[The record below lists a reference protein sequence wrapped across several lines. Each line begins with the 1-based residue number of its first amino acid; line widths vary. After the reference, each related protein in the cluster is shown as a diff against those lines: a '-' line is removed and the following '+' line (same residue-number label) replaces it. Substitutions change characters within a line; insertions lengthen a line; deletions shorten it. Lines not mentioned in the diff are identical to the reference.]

1 MERNTILPVK
11 VVYFLVLIFYLYF
24 GEWPEMD
31 ADRVRWTLLR
41 TIQWFFI
48 FCLIVNVAIGVMLIR
63 MEEFSTRVLR
73 EVVFSICLFD
83 ALLLAMMTELTGGF
97 ESFLFWVF
105 LGLQIR
111 NAISMP
117 IASTQIVA
125 NLSVSVIYLC
135 AGAFDIIVARSEEEL
150 ENITGEPV
158 VLRALLLVLMT
169 ACGYGLQVLIDKQR
183 RMDAE
188 EDEFDRR
195 QSQLQA
201 SGRLAA
207 EIAHQ
212 VKNPLGIINNA
223 AFALGQATNENETA
237 KRQVAL
243 IREEVNKAD
252 QIITKLMGY
261 AQLVEG
267 RLAKLDELDPDNRLL
282 GRMSVRRLEAE
293 TLRDSILF
301 VSGQWNPRMFGKPV
315 PVKEDEVGQIVVGV
329 STNDSSN
336 RPTGKT
342 ISLGT
347 EENRRSL
354 YVQVRRS
361 KVLSFV
367 DAFDAPSMEPNC
379 TKRTVSTVAP
389 QALMLMNNNFVI
401 SECRSMAGRLQHLA
415 KGSLDTQ
422 LGLAWETTL
431 GQAPSAGELAQSAA
445 FVEKQTALFKTQK
458 EKQPDLAALANYCQ
472 ALLSSNAFIYVD

>member
-1 MERNTILPVK
+1 MASPRGSKTWIDWWRLSQLFKSVAPDDGSQRARIRFMERNTILPVK

-24 GEWPEMD
+24 IEWPEMID

-41 TIQWFFI
+41 TIQWFFV
-48 FCLIVNVAIGVMLIR
+48 FCLIVNVIIGVMLIR
-63 MEEFSTRVLR
+63 MEEFSTRMLR

-97 ESFLFWVF
+97 ESFLFWMF

-117 IASTQIVA
+117 IATTQIVA

-135 AGAFDIIVARSEEEL
+135 AGAFDIVVARSEEEL

-158 VLRALLLVLMT
+158 MLRALLLMLMT

-183 RMDAE
+183 RMEAE
-188 EDEFDRR
+188 EDEYDRR

-212 VKNPLGIINNA
+212 VKNPLAIINNA

-237 KRQVAL
+237 KRQVGL
-243 IREEVNKAD
+243 IREEVNRAD

-267 RLAKLDELDPDNRLL
+267 RLAKLDVN
-282 GRMSVRRLEAE
+282 E
-293 TLRDSILF
+293 TLDAAIMQVFPKGTKFGIRIRRDYGI
-301 VSGQWNPRMFGKPV
+301 
-315 PVKEDEVGQIVVGV
+315 
-329 STNDSSN
+329 
-336 RPTGKT
+336 
-342 ISLGT
+342 
-347 EENRRSL
+347 
-354 YVQVRRS
+354 
-361 KVLSFV
+361 
-367 DAFDAPSMEPNC
+367 
-379 TKRTVSTVAP
+379 
-389 QALMLMNNNFVI
+389 ALPPLLAQPEHI
-401 SECRSMAGRLQHLA
+401 SEVFVNVIQNAREVLGNNGEIRIKTSYEGDYTFQVVIEDNGPGILPENLESVFEPYHSTKE
-415 KGSLDTQ
+415 KGTG
-422 LGLAWETTL
+422 LGLAIVRHNTELYGGTVKIESEL
-431 GQAPSAGELAQSAA
+431 GKYTRFNLFFPGRTAIRLQS
-445 FVEKQTALFKTQK
+445 K
-458 EKQPDLAALANYCQ
+458 
-472 ALLSSNAFIYVD
+472 

>member
-1 MERNTILPVK
+1 MASPRGTKTRIDWWRLSQLFRSVAPDDGSQRARIRFMERSTVLPVK
-11 VVYFLVLIFYLYF
+11 AVYFLVLIFYLYF
-24 GEWPEMD
+24 IEWPEMD
-31 ADRVRWTLLR
+31 SDRVRWTLLR

-48 FCLIVNVAIGVMLIR
+48 FCLIVNVIIGVMLIR
-63 MEEFSTRVLR
+63 MEEFTTRVLR

-97 ESFLFWVF
+97 ESFLFWMF

-117 IASTQIVA
+117 IATTQIVA

-135 AGAFDIIVARSEEEL
+135 AGTFDIVVARSEEEL

-158 VLRALLLVLMT
+158 MLRALLLMLMT

-183 RMDAE
+183 RMEDE

-223 AFALGQATNENETA
+223 AFALGQVMGENETA
-237 KRQVAL
+237 KRQVGL
-243 IREEVNKAD
+243 IREEVNRAD

-267 RLAKLDELDPDNRLL
+267 RLARLNVNEALDAAILKVFPKGSKFGTRIRREYGIALPPLL
-282 GRMSVRRLEAE
+282 AQPEH
-293 TLRDSILF
+293 
-301 VSGQWNPRMFGKPV
+301 
-315 PVKEDEVGQIVVGV
+315 
-329 STNDSSN
+329 
-336 RPTGKT
+336 
-342 ISLGT
+342 
-347 EENRRSL
+347 
-354 YVQVRRS
+354 
-361 KVLSFV
+361 
-367 DAFDAPSMEPNC
+367 
-379 TKRTVSTVAP
+379 
-389 QALMLMNNNFVI
+389 I
-401 SECRSMAGRLQHLA
+401 SEVFVNVIQNAREVLCNNGEIQIKTSYEGDYRFRVVIEDNGPGIPADLLESVFEPYHTTKERGT
-415 KGSLDTQ
+415 G
-422 LGLAWETTL
+422 LGLAIVRHNTELYGGTVEIESEL
-431 GQAPSAGELAQSAA
+431 GKYTRFNLLFPGRTAIRLQS
-445 FVEKQTALFKTQK
+445 Q
-458 EKQPDLAALANYCQ
+458 
-472 ALLSSNAFIYVD
+472 

>member
-1 MERNTILPVK
+1 MASPRGTKTRIDWWRLSQLFRSVAPDDGSQRARIRFMERSTVLPVK
-11 VVYFLVLIFYLYF
+11 AVYFLVLIFYLYF
-24 GEWPEMD
+24 IEWPEMD
-31 ADRVRWTLLR
+31 SDRVRWTLLR

-48 FCLIVNVAIGVMLIR
+48 FCLIVNVIIGVMLIR
-63 MEEFSTRVLR
+63 MEEFTTRVLR

-97 ESFLFWVF
+97 ESFLFWMF

-117 IASTQIVA
+117 IATTQIVA

-135 AGAFDIIVARSEEEL
+135 AGTFDIVVARSEEEL

-158 VLRALLLVLMT
+158 MLRALLLMLMT

-183 RMDAE
+183 RMEDE

-223 AFALGQATNENETA
+223 AFALGQVMGENKTA
-237 KRQVAL
+237 KRQVGL
-243 IREEVNKAD
+243 IREEVNRAD

-267 RLAKLDELDPDNRLL
+267 RLARLNVNEALDAAILKVFPKGSKFGTRIRREYGIALPPLL
-282 GRMSVRRLEAE
+282 AQPEH
-293 TLRDSILF
+293 
-301 VSGQWNPRMFGKPV
+301 
-315 PVKEDEVGQIVVGV
+315 
-329 STNDSSN
+329 
-336 RPTGKT
+336 
-342 ISLGT
+342 
-347 EENRRSL
+347 
-354 YVQVRRS
+354 
-361 KVLSFV
+361 
-367 DAFDAPSMEPNC
+367 
-379 TKRTVSTVAP
+379 
-389 QALMLMNNNFVI
+389 I
-401 SECRSMAGRLQHLA
+401 SEVFVNVIQNAREALCNNGEIQIKTSYEGDYRFRVVIEDNGPGIPADLLESVFEPYHTTKERGT
-415 KGSLDTQ
+415 G
-422 LGLAWETTL
+422 LGLAIVRHNTELYGGTVEIESEL
-431 GQAPSAGELAQSAA
+431 GKYTRFNLLFPGRTAIRLQS
-445 FVEKQTALFKTQK
+445 Q
-458 EKQPDLAALANYCQ
+458 
-472 ALLSSNAFIYVD
+472 

>member
-1 MERNTILPVK
+1 MERNTVLPVK

-24 GEWPEMD
+24 IEWPEMID

-41 TIQWFFI
+41 TIQWFFV
-48 FCLIVNVAIGVMLIR
+48 FCLIVNVIIGVMLIR
-63 MEEFSTRVLR
+63 MEEFSTRMLR

-97 ESFLFWVF
+97 ESFLFWMF

-117 IASTQIVA
+117 IATTQIVA

-135 AGAFDIIVARSEEEL
+135 AGAFDIVVARSEEEL

-158 VLRALLLVLMT
+158 MLRALLLMLMT

-183 RMDAE
+183 RMEAE
-188 EDEFDRR
+188 EDEYDRR

-212 VKNPLGIINNA
+212 VKNPLAIINNA

-237 KRQVAL
+237 KRQVGL
-243 IREEVNKAD
+243 IREEVNRAD

-267 RLAKLDELDPDNRLL
+267 RLAKLDVN
-282 GRMSVRRLEAE
+282 E
-293 TLRDSILF
+293 TLDAAIMQVF
-301 VSGQWNPRMFGKPV
+301 PRGSKFGTR
-315 PVKEDEVGQIVVGV
+315 I
-329 STNDSSN
+329 
-336 RPTGKT
+336 
-342 ISLGT
+342 
-347 EENRRSL
+347 RRE
-354 YVQVRRS
+354 YGI
-361 KVLSFV
+361 
-367 DAFDAPSMEPNC
+367 
-379 TKRTVSTVAP
+379 
-389 QALMLMNNNFVI
+389 ALPPLLAQPEHI
-401 SECRSMAGRLQHLA
+401 SEVFVNVIQNAREVLGNNGEIRIKTSYEGDYTFRVVIEDNGPGIPTENLESVFEPYHSTKE
-415 KGSLDTQ
+415 KGTG
-422 LGLAWETTL
+422 LGLAIVRHNTELYGGTVKIESEL
-431 GQAPSAGELAQSAA
+431 GKYTRFNLFFPGRTAIRLQS
-445 FVEKQTALFKTQK
+445 K
-458 EKQPDLAALANYCQ
+458 
-472 ALLSSNAFIYVD
+472 

>member
-1 MERNTILPVK
+1 MASPRGTKTRIDWWRLSQLFRSVAPDDGSQRARIRFMERSTVLPVK
-11 VVYFLVLIFYLYF
+11 AVYFLVLIFYLYF
-24 GEWPEMD
+24 IEWPEMD
-31 ADRVRWTLLR
+31 SDRVRWTLLR

-48 FCLIVNVAIGVMLIR
+48 FCLIVNVIIGVMLIR
-63 MEEFSTRVLR
+63 MEEFTTRVLR

-97 ESFLFWVF
+97 ESFLFWMF

-117 IASTQIVA
+117 IATTQIVA

-135 AGAFDIIVARSEEEL
+135 AGTFDIEVARSEEEL

-158 VLRALLLVLMT
+158 MLLALLLMLMT

-183 RMDAE
+183 RMEDE

-223 AFALGQATNENETA
+223 AFALGQVMGENETA
-237 KRQVAL
+237 KRQVGL
-243 IREEVNKAD
+243 IREEVNRAD

-267 RLAKLDELDPDNRLL
+267 RLARLNVNEALDAAILKVFPKGSKFGTRIRREYGIALPPLL
-282 GRMSVRRLEAE
+282 AQPEH
-293 TLRDSILF
+293 
-301 VSGQWNPRMFGKPV
+301 
-315 PVKEDEVGQIVVGV
+315 
-329 STNDSSN
+329 
-336 RPTGKT
+336 
-342 ISLGT
+342 
-347 EENRRSL
+347 
-354 YVQVRRS
+354 
-361 KVLSFV
+361 
-367 DAFDAPSMEPNC
+367 
-379 TKRTVSTVAP
+379 
-389 QALMLMNNNFVI
+389 I
-401 SECRSMAGRLQHLA
+401 SEVFVNVIQNAREVLCNNGEIQIKTSYEGDYRFRVVIEDNGPGIPADLLESVFEPYHTTKERGT
-415 KGSLDTQ
+415 G
-422 LGLAWETTL
+422 LGLAIVRHNTELYGGTVEIESKL
-431 GQAPSAGELAQSAA
+431 GKYTRFNLLFPGRTAIRLQS
-445 FVEKQTALFKTQK
+445 Q
-458 EKQPDLAALANYCQ
+458 
-472 ALLSSNAFIYVD
+472 

>member
-1 MERNTILPVK
+1 LFKSVAPDDGSQRARIQFMERNTVLPVK
-11 VVYFLVLIFYLYF
+11 AVYFLVLIFYLYF
-24 GEWPEMD
+24 TEWPEMMD

-41 TIQWFFI
+41 TIQWFFV
-48 FCLIVNVAIGVMLIR
+48 FCLIVNVIIGVMLIR

-97 ESFLFWVF
+97 ESFLFWMF

-135 AGAFDIIVARSEEEL
+135 AGAFDIVVARSEEDL
-150 ENITGEPV
+150 GNIKGEPV
-158 VLRALLLVLMT
+158 MLRALLLMLMT

-183 RMDAE
+183 RMEAE

-223 AFALGQATNENETA
+223 AFALGQASDGNESA
-237 KRQVAL
+237 KRQVGL

-267 RLAKLDELDPDNRLL
+267 RLAKLNVNEILDAAILQVFPRGSRFGTRIRREYGIALPPLL
-282 GRMSVRRLEAE
+282 AQPEH
-293 TLRDSILF
+293 
-301 VSGQWNPRMFGKPV
+301 
-315 PVKEDEVGQIVVGV
+315 
-329 STNDSSN
+329 
-336 RPTGKT
+336 
-342 ISLGT
+342 
-347 EENRRSL
+347 
-354 YVQVRRS
+354 
-361 KVLSFV
+361 
-367 DAFDAPSMEPNC
+367 
-379 TKRTVSTVAP
+379 
-389 QALMLMNNNFVI
+389 I
-401 SECRSMAGRLQHLA
+401 SEVFVNVIQNAREVLGDNGEIRIKTSYEGDYTFRVVIEDNGPGIPPDLLESVFEPYHTTKE
-415 KGSLDTQ
+415 KGTG
-422 LGLAWETTL
+422 LGLAIVRHNTELYGGTVKIESEL
-431 GQAPSAGELAQSAA
+431 GKYTRFNLLFPGRTAIRL
-445 FVEKQTALFKTQK
+445 QTK
-458 EKQPDLAALANYCQ
+458 
-472 ALLSSNAFIYVD
+472 

>member
-1 MERNTILPVK
+1 MASPRGRKTWIDWWRLSQLFKSIAPDDSSQRARIRFIERNTMLPVK
-11 VVYFLVLIFYLYF
+11 AVYFLVLIFYLYF
-24 GEWPEMD
+24 TEWPEMD

-41 TIQWFFI
+41 TIQWFFV
-48 FCLIVNVAIGVMLIR
+48 FCLIVNVIIGVMLIR

-73 EVVFSICLFD
+73 EVVFLICLFD

-97 ESFLFWVF
+97 ESFLFWMF

-117 IASTQIVA
+117 IASSQIVA

-135 AGAFDIIVARSEEEL
+135 AGAFDIVVARSEEEL
-150 ENITGEPV
+150 GDIAGEPV
-158 VLRALLLVLMT
+158 MLRALLLMLMT

-212 VKNPLGIINNA
+212 VKNPLSIINNA
-223 AFALGQATNENETA
+223 AFALDQTTDGNELV
-237 KRQVAL
+237 KRQLGL

-267 RLAKLDELDPDNRLL
+267 RLAKLDVNETLDAAIMQVFPKGSRFAT
-282 GRMSVRRLEAE
+282 RVRREYG
-293 TLRDSILF
+293 I
-301 VSGQWNPRMFGKPV
+301 
-315 PVKEDEVGQIVVGV
+315 
-329 STNDSSN
+329 
-336 RPTGKT
+336 
-342 ISLGT
+342 
-347 EENRRSL
+347 
-354 YVQVRRS
+354 
-361 KVLSFV
+361 
-367 DAFDAPSMEPNC
+367 
-379 TKRTVSTVAP
+379 
-389 QALMLMNNNFVI
+389 ALPPLLAQPEHI
-401 SECRSMAGRLQHLA
+401 SEVFVNVIQNAREELA
-415 KGSLDTQ
+415 DSGEIQITTSYEGDYNFRVIIEDNGSGIPSEMLESVFEPYHTTKEKGTG
-422 LGLAWETTL
+422 LGLAIVRHNTELYGGTVEIESEL
-431 GQAPSAGELAQSAA
+431 GKYTRFNLLFPGRAA
-445 FVEKQTALFKTQK
+445 IRLQTK
-458 EKQPDLAALANYCQ
+458 
-472 ALLSSNAFIYVD
+472 

>member
-1 MERNTILPVK
+1 
-11 VVYFLVLIFYLYF
+11 
-24 GEWPEMD
+24 
-31 ADRVRWTLLR
+31 
-41 TIQWFFI
+41 
-48 FCLIVNVAIGVMLIR
+48 
-63 MEEFSTRVLR
+63 
-73 EVVFSICLFD
+73 
-83 ALLLAMMTELTGGF
+83 MMTELTGGF
-97 ESFLFWVF
+97 ESFLFWMF

-150 ENITGEPV
+150 ETITGEPV

-252 QIITKLMGY
+252 QIVTKLMGY

-267 RLAKLDELDPDNRLL
+267 RLAKLDVNET
-282 GRMSVRRLEAE
+282 LEAA
-293 TLRDSILF
+293 LSQVF
-301 VSGQWNPRMFGKPV
+301 PKGSKFGTR
-315 PVKEDEVGQIVVGV
+315 I
-329 STNDSSN
+329 
-336 RPTGKT
+336 
-342 ISLGT
+342 
-347 EENRRSL
+347 RRE
-354 YVQVRRS
+354 YGI
-361 KVLSFV
+361 
-367 DAFDAPSMEPNC
+367 
-379 TKRTVSTVAP
+379 
-389 QALMLMNNNFVI
+389 ALPPLLAQPEHI
-401 SECRSMAGRLQHLA
+401 SEVFVNIIQNAREVMDNDGEIRIKTSYEGDYTFRVSIEDNGPGIPLECFETVFEPYHTTKE
-415 KGSLDTQ
+415 KGTG
-422 LGLAWETTL
+422 LGLAIVKHNTELYGGTVKIESEL
-431 GQAPSAGELAQSAA
+431 GKYTRFNLIFPGR
-445 FVEKQTALFKTQK
+445 TALRLQT
-458 EKQPDLAALANYCQ
+458 
-472 ALLSSNAFIYVD
+472 S